1 MTLHGRDAIKG
12 EIFCYVS
19 QDVSAYHRLLYQD
32 YDHTLSRLSF
42 YRHAQNTKPI
52 LLQWNIE
59 LQINQ
64 LYIWLKNRDRSSYT
78 ERTNLHCT
86 IKILKEQSSFG
97 TIKIKGKR
105 EMGEDINVR
114 SDLFHQRQSS
124 KAFKVCFEHAK

>member
-1 MTLHGRDAIKG
+1 MRRYG
-12 EIFCYVS
+12 
-19 QDVSAYHRLLYQD
+19 
-32 YDHTLSRLSF
+32 
-42 YRHAQNTKPI
+42 
-52 LLQWNIE
+52 
-59 LQINQ
+59 
-64 LYIWLKNRDRSSYT
+64 SSYT
-78 ERTNLHCT
+78 ERTNFHCT